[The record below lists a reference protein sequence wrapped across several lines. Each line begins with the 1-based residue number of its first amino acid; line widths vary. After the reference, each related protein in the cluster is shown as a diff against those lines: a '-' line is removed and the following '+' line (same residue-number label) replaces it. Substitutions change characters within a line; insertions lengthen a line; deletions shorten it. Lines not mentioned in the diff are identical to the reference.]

1 MAMLAIM
8 TSTLTAIGTAMRQA
22 RYPCTVRGVTCGDE
36 ALRKIVDDQDS
47 LALSRPI
54 LDELLSVL
62 ARKFAHDREALVRV
76 AVFLS
81 LEAGHEDHCRDALLS
96 DLRYRMRGL
105 GIAAEPEGRYASEK
119 RADIRVSGDGFNVPV
134 EIIFP

>member
-1 MAMLAIM
+1 M
-8 TSTLTAIGTAMRQA
+8 TA
-22 RYPCTVRGVTCGDE
+22 RRSC
-36 ALRKIVDDQDS
+36 
-47 LALSRPI
+47 
-54 LDELLSVL
+54 VL
-62 ARKFAHDREALVRV
+62 PSFFPWSPEQ
-76 AVFLS
+76 
-81 LEAGHEDHCRDALLS
+81 EDHRRDALLP